1 MLAKRLKT
9 AVTISVLASIVFGCA
24 DGTLELGNSPF
35 ESGIYTG
42 QDTCTTTISIEAV
55 IVESLTET
63 DFDATVTIS
72 GSGLPTYEG
81 QEVAPG
87 VSIST
92 DFAAF
97 ELLLAVTN
105 VTIAN
110 NGVLVGGDITIDFD
124 FGDAGTIRTQG
135 VFQDDYLLGQQASII
150 TVSDTT
156 VIGRRSDGSIIVMEI
171 NCNGEFEM

>member
-1 MLAKRLKT
+1 MVKRMKT
-9 AVTISVLASIVFGCA
+9 AATISVLASIVFGCA

-35 ESGIYTG
+35 ESGIYRG
-42 QDTCTTTISIEAV
+42 QDTCTTTISIEGV

-72 GSGLPTYEG
+72 GSGLPTYEA

-92 DFAAF
+92 DFAAYEF
-97 ELLLAVTN
+97 FLAVTN

-124 FGDAGTIRTQG
+124 FGDAGTIRMQG
-135 VFQDDYLLGQQASII
+135 VFQDDYLLGQQASITTASDA
-150 TVSDTT
+150 TV
-156 VIGRRSDGSIIVMEI
+156 VGRRSDLSIIALEI